1 MTRKDPALTQIKD
14 LRSWETE
21 TEENKSNA
29 NKRMYLQPV
38 LEHAKTDRTRTA
50 KTESKRSCCLIR
62 CSVIIG

>member
-38 LEHAKTDRTRTA
+38 LEHAKTDRTANREDGI
-50 KTESKRSCCLIR
+50 KKQKDKKKKE
-62 CSVIIG
+62 VVV